1 MTPDQKNNV
10 RRPSLCALETL
21 PPLEYIDT
29 DLETFA
35 STTDPDIFDA
45 HNIFDIGSDFT
56 GPNPD
61 FSIGSGCHS
70 RGSHDRPSYMS
81 YFEKA
86 DHPLDCD
93 LHFPSITSPVGHS
106 SHDEVPVR
114 SSTSDSRTS
123 RPHLPPMNPALEKSG
138 HGGSSLDELM
148 TSPPSYLSSRST
160 NQAFS
165 QQKYH
170 PDDDRYVHSSENGER
185 LQSAPTLSQREG
197 SVSGSKSQPCKCM
210 QTVILLHEEVE
221 TRKTAN
227 MTSEDFLSFQQGVL
241 RESDGIL
248 RCNGCRKVS
257 AISMLLITV
266 CEKLHCSFEN
276 ILNILLDT
284 LKYDHPSCPG
294 LRHQRTVSG
303 SQEYEVVH
311 RVKIGR
317 YSVESPREQAILI
330 ARLVEIQL
338 RVLRNLLTQLKDIAV
353 HCGWNNHVS
362 RVHQID
368 QRTRGTLMN
377 LTSATNDAL
386 DQF

>member
-10 RRPSLCALETL
+10 PRPSLSALETL

-35 STTDPDIFDA
+35 STTDPDLFNA
-45 HNIFDIGSDFT
+45 HNIFDIGSGST

-81 YFEKA
+81 YFEEA
-86 DHPLDCD
+86 ADCD
-93 LHFPSITSPVGHS
+93 LHFPSIPSPAGQS
-106 SHDEVPVR
+106 SHDKVPVR
-114 SSTSDSRTS
+114 SSTSDWRTS
-123 RPHLPPMNPALEKSG
+123 RPHLRPINSALEKSG

-148 TSPPSYLSSRST
+148 TSPPSYLSLRST
-160 NQAFS
+160 NQAFNQS
-165 QQKYH
+165 KYH
-170 PDDDRYVHSSENGER
+170 PDDDRYVHSSGNGER
-185 LQSAPTLSQREG
+185 LQSAPTLNQREE

-210 QTVILLHEEVE
+210 QSVILLHEEVE

-227 MTSEDFLSFQQGVL
+227 MTSADFLSFQRSVL
-241 RESDGIL
+241 RESGGVL

-276 ILNILLDT
+276 ILNILFDT
-284 LKYDHPSCPG
+284 LKYDHTSCPG
-294 LRHQRTVSG
+294 SRHRRTVSG
-303 SQEYEVVH
+303 SQEYEVIH

-317 YSVESPREQAILI
+317 YSVESPQEQAVLI

-353 HCGWNNHVS
+353 HCGWDNHVS
-362 RVHQID
+362 RVHRID
-368 QRTRGTLMN
+368 QRTRGSLMN
-377 LTSATNDAL
+377 LMSATNDAL